1 MLQFNGITIQPKI
14 GADFT
19 TQYGES
25 NTVNAGSTMVN
36 ASNPASMRYNTG
48 KVTPN
53 MDSSKIAEQLAKYDT
68 AQPTPLPKSATREWI
83 G

>member
-1 MLQFNGITIQPKI
+1 MLQFNGMTIQPKI
-14 GADFT
+14 GTDFA
-19 TQYGES
+19 TQYGE
-25 NTVNAGSTMVN
+25 NNIVNGGSTMVN
-36 ASNPASMRYNTG
+36 ATNPAAMRYNIG

-83 G
+83 V